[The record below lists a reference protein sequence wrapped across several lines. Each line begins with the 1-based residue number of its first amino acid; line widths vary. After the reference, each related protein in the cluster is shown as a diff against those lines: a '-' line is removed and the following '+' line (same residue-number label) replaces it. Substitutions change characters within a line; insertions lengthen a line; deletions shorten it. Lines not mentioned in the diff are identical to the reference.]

1 MKFSKSSLMYSVAVI
16 TFFTVLIFVKSDVRT
31 EIKEQVGHDNY
42 IILLTIILLSTY
54 LVSSYVV

>member
-1 MKFSKSSLMYSVAVI
+1 MYSVAVI

-42 IILLTIILLSTY
+42 IILLTIILLSIY
-54 LVSSYVV
+54 LFASYVV